1 MISGSVEN
9 LLLSRRSVVGV
20 RWVGGGHVVQLLVG
34 GLVEHLLLGGRLS
47 VVGCLS
53 VIRGFVICQF
63 TYAAILC
70 ANFNK

>member
-1 MISGSVEN
+1 MFGGSVED
-9 LLLSRRSVVGV
+9 LSLSCWSVG
-20 RWVGGGHVVQLLVG
+20 WWSTCCWI
-34 GLVEHLLLGGRLS
+34 GGRLS